1 MVENFS
7 DEVGSMQAIDYESG
21 AHISVNQM
29 EQGKFNTA
37 IKLTYHINDI
47 LYIYIESQEER
58 KEMINRQPSGSG
70 VSMSTSS
77 YAEEEYDNFDGDAVH
92 LGEVDL
98 VALMDAESQVQGQS
112 RRVTSQRLIS

>member
-21 AHISVNQM
+21 AHITVNQM
-29 EQGKFNTA
+29 EQGKFYICGHTQICPVSTGNNRSGA
-37 IKLTYHINDI
+37 YIIDI
-47 LYIYIESQEER
+47 LSIYTESQEER
-58 KEMINRQPSGSG
+58 KEIINRQPSGSG

-98 VALMDAESQVQGQS
+98 VALMDAESQVQG
-112 RRVTSQRLIS
+112 